1 MIQQALADIGIVATA
16 VWALTEIVHRIS
28 FVSRRID
35 TDKLAVLLGMLSS
48 VVLHVGGWL
57 EAPEGPTVG
66 KILSVAL
73 LGALGTAVA
82 GLVHDKVIRPI
93 KGGSER

>member
-1 MIQQALADIGIVATA
+1 MIQQALADIGVIATS
-16 VWALTEIVHRIS
+16 VWALTEIVHRIP

-35 TDKLAVLLGMLSS
+35 TDKLAVLLGMASS
-48 VVLHVGGWL
+48 VILHVGGWL
-57 EAPEGPTVG
+57 DVPDGPVVG
-66 KILSVAL
+66 QVLSVAL